1 MVKLTVQLLLLLLLA
16 TNAVASTAIAR
27 FDRTV
32 IRDNESVQLTI
43 TLDESSFSGN
53 PDLSVIEKDFE
64 ILGSNRSSHSSWI
77 NGQKSASTTWI
88 YELLPRHSGMITI
101 PSIPVGG
108 TSTRPT
114 AIQVEASS
122 SGKNDSANPD
132 PVFLEVTVS
141 KKTVLVQEELLLTVR
156 INSAVTLS
164 DLQME
169 PLKVANATVE
179 QLQESGYERTIG
191 NTPYHTQELV
201 FAIYPQKSGTLE
213 IPQVSV
219 SAVAITGSPSRGFG
233 LFNQGRTI
241 RLRGEALSIT
251 VNPIPATASG
261 KNWLP
266 AKHLVIH
273 EGWSADPTEIQV
285 GDSIT
290 RTITTT
296 ATGLPA
302 ETLPGVKIAPTE
314 MFKIY
319 PDQPAFDNQKSGSGI
334 TGVRTDAIAFVATQ
348 PGTVTLPEVSVEWW
362 DIASNSMKKATLPEI
377 TLTISGSAAPAS
389 LPAPAPAPTTPA
401 PSVVSMPTE
410 NVNSETGSAALPWKI
425 ATAVTSLTTLLFLV
439 LYLVARRKTALPQ
452 EDIPIAKERTPD
464 ESLQALQKACEEK
477 NAARI
482 REALL
487 AWARLAWPE
496 KPVHSTQDVA
506 RLLKDDKARE
516 LIRALDAALYCE
528 KSAGEDWNAL
538 YQLAAQ
544 RQQQISGGGKGGLA
558 PLYPAG

>member
-1 MVKLTVQLLLLLLLA
+1 MVRVTLQLLLLLLLA

-77 NGQKSASTTWI
+77 NGQKSASTTWS

-101 PSIPVGG
+101 PAIPVGN
-108 TSTRPT
+108 TSTHPT

-122 SGKNDSANPD
+122 SGKMDAANPD
-132 PVFLEVTVS
+132 PVFLEVTAS
-141 KKTVLVQEELLLTVR
+141 KEAVLVQEELLLTIR

-251 VNPIPATASG
+251 VNPIPAAASG

-266 AKHLVIH
+266 AKQLVIH
-273 EGWSADPTEIQV
+273 EGWSADPTEIHV

-319 PDQPAFDNQKSGSGI
+319 PDQPAFANQKSGSGI

-377 TLTISGSAAPAS
+377 TLTISGSPS
-389 LPAPAPAPTTPA
+389 SVQPPAPMATPTPVPEPLPQATATPHL
-401 PSVVSMPTE
+401 PE
-410 NVNSETGSAALPWKI
+410 LPWQI

-452 EDIPIAKERTPD
+452 ENIPIAKERTPD

-506 RLLKDDKARE
+506 RLLNDPTAHER
-516 LIRALDAALYCE
+516 IRALDAALYNG
-528 KSAGEDWNAL
+528 KSAAEEWNTL

-544 RQQQISGGGKGGLA
+544 KQQQISGGGKGGLA